1 MTHRPLR
8 KSQLIAFDN
17 AVAGHDGVLS
27 DPSGELIV
35 KPCKQPEIEFYQST
49 RAHPDFAYY
58 TPTFLGTLSLGQ
70 DSVEAASSLASQV
83 KTHSS
88 TLSVPKA
95 AIVSTTPTTSGSPN
109 AALLS
114 TPPQAWTPS
123 GGQRITTDSA
133 IVLENVSAGLRKP
146 NTLDVK
152 LGARLWADDAPPQ
165 KRQKLDDQSDKT
177 TSRALGLRIAGMK
190 TWLGPNSS
198 GQSGVGLDGYKA
210 FGKEYG
216 RAFNID
222 TVKKGFE
229 DFFFIEG
236 AGVTRKLGRKV
247 IRRFLDDLRGLQG
260 VLEKEESRMYSASV
274 LFVYEGDGAGLEE
287 DFEKEKELL
296 QADAA
301 LNGTA
306 AEESDADVDSEEA
319 CQLPKIQA
327 VKMIDFAHAA
337 WTPEQGPDENVLF
350 GIRNL
355 ITILDELTK

>member
-1 MTHRPLR
+1 MP
-8 KSQLIAFDN
+8 S
-17 AVAGHDGVLS
+17 DGVLS

-35 KPCKQPEIEFYQST
+35 KPCKQPEIAFYQST
-49 RAHPDFAYY
+49 MAHPDFAYY

-70 DSVEAASSLASQV
+70 DPVEAASNLASQV
-83 KTHSS
+83 NVQPS
-88 TLSVPKA
+88 TLSLPNA
-95 AIVSTTPTTSGSPN
+95 PIVSTAPGDSGSPN
-109 AALLS
+109 ATLLS
-114 TPPQAWTPS
+114 TPTQAWIPS
-123 GGQRITTDSA
+123 GGQKITTDSA
-133 IVLENVSAGLRKP
+133 IVLENVSAGIRKP

-190 TWLGPNSS
+190 TWLGPNTS
-198 GQSGVGLDGYKA
+198 GQTGVGLDGYKT

-216 RAFNID
+216 RAFD
-222 TVKKGFE
+222 AETVRKGFE
-229 DFFFIEG
+229 DFFFIES

-247 IRRFLDDLRGLQG
+247 IRRILDDLRGLQG

-274 LFVYEGDGAGLEE
+274 LFVYEGDGAGLVE

-296 QADAA
+296 QADGS
-301 LNGTA
+301 LNGAA

-327 VKMIDFAHAA
+327 MKMIDFAHAA
-337 WTPEQGPDENVLF
+337 WTPGQGPDENVLI